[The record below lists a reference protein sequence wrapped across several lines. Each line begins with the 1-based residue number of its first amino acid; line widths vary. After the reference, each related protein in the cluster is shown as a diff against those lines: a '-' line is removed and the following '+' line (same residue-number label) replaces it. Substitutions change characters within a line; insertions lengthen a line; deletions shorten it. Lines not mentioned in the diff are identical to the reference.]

1 MTLLTEIRVDL
12 PFLRKGVN
20 MTHLA
25 EEGDLIPFIEWVDN
39 PPFHREKVTSTL
51 LTEIKGVIKSQ
62 RKSQR
67 LTWFKRSRRPAFPQE
82 VSRDDSPHR

>member
-25 EEGDLIPFIEWVDN
+25 EEEDLIPFIEWVDN
-39 PPFHREKVTSTL
+39 PPFHREEVTSTL

-62 RKSQR
+62 GKSQR
-67 LTWFKRSRRPAFPQE
+67 LTWFKRS
-82 VSRDDSPHR
+82 H